1 MKRLLG
7 CSVVFA
13 LACLVAPGSASA
25 LTWTTVTDPPN
36 DEIGPGY
43 QVYGMSYA
51 FDQDKLYYSIMT
63 NFPEAGRTTT
73 DSYGGPF
80 HLSPGDLWISAGG
93 TIYGLAFSTHANVV
107 QQAYSDVWPTVTKGN
122 LYKYATFADGTLE
135 EYEAWVLAL
144 RGILPTPSD
153 GDQFDG
159 QNRYPTLI
167 RGYSQEIPGQSSVQW
182 VTATGQPWA
191 YEIVGSINT
200 SAIGLD
206 PGEELQLFWSMECGN
221 DAVWAVTQGPP
232 IPEPGTFLLLGL
244 GLFGLRICRRSG
256 AGR

>member
-7 CSVVFA
+7 CSISFA
-13 LACLVAPGSASA
+13 LACLIASGSASA
-25 LTWTTVTDPPN
+25 LTWTTVWDPTN

-51 FDQDKLYYSIMT
+51 FDQDNTLYYSILT

-80 HLSPGDLWISAGG
+80 HLSPGDLWINAAG

-135 EYEAWVLAL
+135 QYEAWVLAL

-159 QNRYPTLI
+159 QNKYPTLI
-167 RGYSQEIPGQSSVQW
+167 KGYSQEIAGQSNVQW
-182 VTATGQPWA
+182 VTASGQPWA

-200 SAIGLD
+200 AAIGLD
-206 PGEELQLFWSMECGN
+206 AGETVQLFWSMECGN
-221 DAVWAVTQGPP
+221 DAAMITTQAP
-232 IPEPGTFLLLGL
+232 IPEPGTFLLLSIGI
-244 GLFGLRICRRSG
+244 FGLRIARRPG
-256 AGR
+256 ARR